1 MRQRKTIRNR
11 RSMLKLLGLA
21 AVGATAGV
29 VTGRVIDVAGNGE
42 GAGAGGADGAGGTAG
57 TSAGN
62 SAGSA
67 AMSGR
72 SQPPSITRA
81 PDMRPVLLDSASPS
95 RLRMAYGPD
104 PRQFGDLHLPP
115 ELVEGAPDELP
126 PAASRPIPLVV
137 MIHGGG
143 WMDSST
149 LDNASHQADDLAAAG
164 VAVWNIEY
172 RGTGGAGG
180 WPRTY
185 QDVAAA
191 IDAIPHVAGLST
203 VPLDLGRVAVTG
215 VSAGGSLAAW
225 AANRS
230 ALPDGAPGADPVLPI
245 RNCVAMCGVYDLARA
260 FRWGDPFIRPLL
272 GGTPEQFPDRYRHTG
287 PIARFAPGVRTVILH
302 GRNDTVVEVQQ
313 AISYEAAA
321 RRARRPVVMRLFDDA
336 SHGSWGDLA
345 GPQWRAAKDALLGLL
360 R

>member
-1 MRQRKTIRNR
+1 MRQKRTIWGR

-29 VTGRVIDVAGNGE
+29 VTGRVIDVADSDASSDGPASRA
-42 GAGAGGADGAGGTAG
+42 AGW
-57 TSAGN
+57 SP
-62 SAGSA
+62 SA
-67 AMSGR
+67 AAPAPAPPGPRVRPTIVDSG
-72 SQPPSITRA
+72 SPMT
-81 PDMRPVLLDSASPS
+81 MR
-95 RLRMAYGPD
+95 MTYGAD

-115 ELVEGAPDELP
+115 AMVEGVPAPTA
-126 PAASRPIPLVV
+126 PAAPAQTPAQTPAPNAARAVPLVV

-149 LDNASHQADDLAAAG
+149 AAGAAHQAEDLADAG

-185 QDVAAA
+185 EDVAAA
-191 IDAIPHVAGLST
+191 IDVIPFLADASP

-225 AANRS
+225 AANRE
-230 ALPDGAPGADPVLPI
+230 ALPDGAPGARPIFPI

-260 FRWGDPFIRPLL
+260 IRWGDPYIRPLL
-272 GGTPEQFPDRYRHTG
+272 GGTPEEHPDRYRNTS
-287 PIARFAPGVRTVILH
+287 PIAYMARNVRMVILH
-302 GRNDTVVEVQQ
+302 GRNDSVVDVQQ
-313 AISYEAAA
+313 AISYEAAS
-321 RRARRPVVMRLFDDA
+321 RRARRPVAMRLFDDA
-336 SHGSWGDLA
+336 AHSSWDDLA
-345 GPQWRAAKDALLGLL
+345 GPQWRAAKEAILHLVA
-360 R
+360 